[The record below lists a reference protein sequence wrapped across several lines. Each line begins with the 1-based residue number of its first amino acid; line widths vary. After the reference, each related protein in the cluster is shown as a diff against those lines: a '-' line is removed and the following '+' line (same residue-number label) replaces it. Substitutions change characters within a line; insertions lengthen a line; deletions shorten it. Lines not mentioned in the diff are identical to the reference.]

1 MSAKHTPGPWRVDGP
16 HQVWAESAGEYVA
29 ITQVEEWETLPPDQ
43 VKANARL
50 ISAAPDLLE
59 SLLMVRDAD
68 NDCRADGLPTMP
80 QAARAKI
87 NSAIALATG
96 EPA

>member
-1 MSAKHTPGPWRVDGP
+1 MEFQMH
-16 HQVWAESAGEYVA
+16 
-29 ITQVEEWETLPPDQ
+29 
-43 VKANARL
+43 NARL
-50 ISAAPDLLE
+50 IAAAPELLE
-59 SLLMVRDAD
+59 ALLMVRDAD

-87 NSAIALATG
+87 NAAIALATG